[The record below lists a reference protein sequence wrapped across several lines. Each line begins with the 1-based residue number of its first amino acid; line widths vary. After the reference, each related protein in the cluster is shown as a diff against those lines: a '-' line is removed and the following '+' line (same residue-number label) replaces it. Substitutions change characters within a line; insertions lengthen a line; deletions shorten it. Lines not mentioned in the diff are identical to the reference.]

1 MFFLFWD
8 TYVLYYMNIAPKL
21 STCTVMGISK
31 ITSINNKIAQKNN
44 ILHHTPV
51 IPEYPSSVTDSV
63 TVFGLRKNHRM
74 RT

>member
-21 STCTVMGISK
+21 STCTVMGYSK

-44 ILHHTPV
+44 ILQHTPV
-51 IPEYPSSVTDSV
+51 IPEYSASVTDSV
-63 TVFGLRKNHRM
+63 TVF
-74 RT
+74 